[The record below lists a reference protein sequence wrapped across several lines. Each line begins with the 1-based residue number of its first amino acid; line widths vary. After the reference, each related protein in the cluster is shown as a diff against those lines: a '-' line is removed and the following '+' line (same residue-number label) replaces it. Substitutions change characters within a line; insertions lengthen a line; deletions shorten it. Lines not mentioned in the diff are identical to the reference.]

1 MLLDLG
7 FSSGFKVAL
16 SIFFPQTEAG
26 RTLDPAV
33 FYAYFC
39 FSNNIF
45 FDDFRLISCWLYPF
59 LHHAM
64 CTCLGKRDRLTVFGS
79 CANGHG

>member
-45 FDDFRLISCWLYPF
+45 FLMIF
-59 LHHAM
+59 
-64 CTCLGKRDRLTVFGS
+64 V
-79 CANGHG
+79 